1 MAVLERLTTL
11 AREHPILS
19 TIPQELVSRRG
30 VHRCLL
36 PGELLYRSGD
46 VANGIHFVLSGALQ
60 IEYPKRG
67 AIRGRAITIVTAPGV
82 LGECQTI
89 YKRAWSGTGVAL
101 TDLDVISFDRA
112 ALFDLLAQ
120 HPSTAKALYCELAWQ
135 FLGAI
140 DRRRVEPAL
149 EPEDQIRNYLLD
161 LRSVFAGPSDAN
173 PWLPV
178 TQNDLARACDLRRE
192 TVVRLLTRWRGLKK
206 TESRRA
212 QIRLKP
218 SFARRRPRHLVSII
232 SRAHDPADA

>member
-1 MAVLERLTTL
+1 MAVLDRLISL
-11 AREHPILS
+11 ARQHSILS
-19 TIPQELVSRRG
+19 TVPPEFVHRRG

-46 VANGIHFVLSGALQ
+46 AADGIHFLLSGSLQ

-67 AIRGRAITIVTAPGV
+67 VTRGRAIAIVTAPGV

-89 YKRAWSGTGVAL
+89 YRRSWSGTGVAL
-101 TDLDVISFDRA
+101 TNLDVITFDRA

-149 EPEDQIRNYLLD
+149 EPQQQVRSYLLD
-161 LRSVFAGPSDAN
+161 LRAVFSSPDDHN

-178 TQNDLARACDLRRE
+178 TQSDIARACALRRE
-192 TVVRLLTRWRGLKK
+192 TVARLLTRWRATNKI
-206 TESRRA
+206 ESRRG
-212 QIRLKP
+212 QVRLQP
-218 SFARRRPRHLVSII
+218 SFARRRPKQLISII
-232 SRAHDPADA
+232 SRAHDPTDT